1 MSKLKNSKTSVKVTG
16 SPVFERLVPALLVIT
31 VGLAFLVGTLWQK
44 VENLNKGGTGTVSTT
59 ETGQQQAPAP
69 IKVDKKQIEAVF
81 DREVVKFGN
90 KDSKVLFVEFTDPSC
105 PYCHIAGGKNPE
117 LNKQVGT
124 QFTLVSDGGSYVAPV
139 PEMRKLVEDGK
150 ASLALLYFNGH
161 GNGEL
166 SMKAMYCAY
175 DEGKFW
181 EAHDLFMSNK
191 GYDFV
196 NNEAKNDKTNISKV
210 VDFLKPIGLKNLNT
224 CLESGK
230 YDGRLQEEMN
240 LGLELGVSGTPGFF
254 VNENNFAGAYSFND
268 MKSVVDLLLK

>member
-1 MSKLKNSKTSVKVTG
+1 MSKLGNSKTSI
-16 SPVFERLVPALLVIT
+16 FERLVPALLVIT

-44 VENLNKGGTGTVSTT
+44 VENLSKGGTTNTAG
-59 ETGQQQAPAP
+59 TGQQQAPTP
-69 IKVDKKQIEAVF
+69 VKIDKKQIEAVF

-124 QFTLVSDGGSYVAPV
+124 QFTLVSDGGNYLAPV

-150 ASLALLYFNGH
+150 ASLAILYFNGH

-166 SMKAMYCAY
+166 STKALYCAY

-181 EAHDLFMSNK
+181 EAHDLLMTSA

-196 NNEAKNDKTNISKV
+196 NNVAKNDIANVDKL
-210 VDFLKPIGLKNLNT
+210 VDFLKSADIKDLKN
-224 CLESGK
+224 CLESEK
-230 YDGRLQEEMN
+230 YAERLQEEMN

-268 MKSVVDLLLK
+268 MKSVVDSLLK